1 MKFANNIGKKQ
12 NYEYSEQNRLGDHIC
27 YYSDLSKIFEH
38 YPQFTII
45 NSLHET
51 IRQIVEA
58 HERRSE
64 LSVSHLSSKLLLV
77 TETPPGTPNGF
88 GVTLDCMFKEIE
100 HGVVYTDAAFKQF
113 GDKLGYLLAQVPYHP
128 SGRFLLSFLAGRFP
142 NGGAGFVILVK
153 HLSDK
158 FSAVYRLCIL
168 TPNA

>member
-1 MKFANNIGKKQ
+1 MSVA
-12 NYEYSEQNRLGDHIC
+12 
-27 YYSDLSKIFEH
+27 
-38 YPQFTII
+38 P
-45 NSLHET
+45 
-51 IRQIVEA
+51 
-58 HERRSE
+58 E

-128 SGRFLLSFLAGRFP
+128 SGRFLLFFGRKDSRME
-142 NGGAGFVILVK
+142 GQVFVILVKK

-158 FSAVYRLCIL
+158 FSAVYAFVYSPECMKY
-168 TPNA
+168 AH